1 MAINFP
7 IPAYFIDMVFINRLK
22 SFITKSFFPH
32 HITANLR
39 HDATALT
46 SAAID
51 FGHMVT
57 IPPAAVL
64 FPSSVNDVVTLVK
77 LANSRPV
84 PFNIA
89 AKGCGHS
96 VHGQAMAGNGVVV
109 EMTSL
114 NNPSRI
120 SISGSESTGF
130 FADVGGEQ
138 LWIDILNATLERG
151 LAPRSWT
158 DYLYLT
164 VGGTLS
170 NAGISGQTFRYGP
183 QICNVIELDV
193 VTGKGDLV
201 SCSAEKNKELFNSSL
216 VCLGQFG
223 IIVRARIPLFP
234 APNRV
239 KWVRMLYSNFN
250 EFLKDQEKLISI
262 NNNDNNGSKQKG
274 GLNYLEG
281 LLLMHDGPPDNWRS
295 SFFPSSHHSTII
307 SLVNQHSIIY
317 CLEVAMYYDDRS
329 RHTLDKELD
338 DLLEGLDFLPGY
350 KFEKDVS
357 YIEFLNR
364 VRGGELSLRSQG
376 LWDVPHPWLNLFVPK
391 SRIAEFDSGVFKDIV
406 LKRKITNGP
415 ILIYPMNRSKWD
427 DKMSAVIPEEEV
439 FYTIGFLNSS
449 GFDDWEAMEEQN
461 KEILGYCNSANIK
474 IKQYLPHYKT
484 KEDWEKHFGHKW
496 KIIQDRKLEFDPK
509 MILSPGQKIF
519 NP

>member
-7 IPAYFIDMVFINRLK
+7 IPTYFVDMVFINRLK
-22 SFITKSFFPH
+22 SLISKSFFPH
-32 HITANLR
+32 DGATNLR
-39 HDATALT
+39 HDSAALT
-46 SAAID
+46 SAATD
-51 FGHMVT
+51 FGHMVSD
-57 IPPAAVL
+57 PPAAVL
-64 FPSSVNDVVTLVK
+64 FPSSVNDIITLVK
-77 LANSRPV
+77 LANSRSV

-96 VHGQAMAGNGVVV
+96 VRGQAMAGNGVVV

-114 NNPSRI
+114 NNPTRI
-120 SISGSESTGF
+120 SISGSESVGF

-138 LWIDILNATLERG
+138 LWIDVLNATLKHG
-151 LAPRSWT
+151 LAPASWT

-183 QICNVIELDV
+183 QISNVVELDV

-201 SCSAEKNKELFNSSL
+201 SCSAERNKELFNSVL
-216 VCLGQFG
+216 GGLGQFG
-223 IIVRARIPLFP
+223 IIVRARIPLFQ

-239 KWVRMLYSNFN
+239 KWVRMLYSNFS
-250 EFLKDQEKLISI
+250 EFVKDQEKLISMS
-262 NNNDNNGSKQKG
+262 NNGSKQKG
-274 GLNYLEG
+274 ALDYLEG

-295 SFFPSSHHSTII
+295 SFFPPSHHSTII

-317 CLEVAMYYDDRS
+317 CLEVAKYYDNRS

-338 DLLEGLDFLPGY
+338 DLLEGLDFLPRY

-357 YIEFLNR
+357 YVEFLNR

-376 LWDVPHPWLNLFVPK
+376 VWDVPHPWLNLFVPK
-391 SRIAEFDSGVFKDIV
+391 SRIIEFNSGIFKDII

-449 GFDDWEAMEEQN
+449 GFEDWEAMEEQN
-461 KEILGYCNSANIK
+461 KEILRFCNSVDMK

-484 KEDWEKHFGHKW
+484 KEDWEKHFGPKW
-496 KIIQDRKLEFDPK
+496 KMIQDRKKEFDPK